1 MPSIHGLSDLFPRS
15 LKDLSAQLLP
25 RLRLIP
31 EFRCWLP
38 PAYIVD
44 NCSWDILEPKTSQA
58 LTLWNSLSQGTP
70 LLILLDLLGSKTG
83 GNSLVYEGNKGD
95 EDNQSTNAVF
105 IAEFLRRVE
114 ILEIQGRL
122 SYGEIFRVEE
132 FLSGSCSGFIK
143 VLKLVQRVLDCLE
156 ATYPNLY
163 ELPRS
168 AERQKEDL
176 FEKFLDSEMLYLED
190 MKDMKECTVAIMKLS
205 DTNPM
210 VLEYLA
216 AQIDRIILY
225 QEHIIAH
232 LQSVGVRSTDSIRW
246 SRLFGI
252 RENMYISGAG
262 AYRSYCSQYY
272 SLLDFIDFTCIKNR
286 QNETLYARCFEL
298 SQQLAFPTDH
308 ILSFIDT
315 CSAVLDV
322 THPVENFPAFKALCS
337 AYQTLL
343 SLKDDIS
350 EVMRSKRASYAKRY
364 ISNRTPHAHLNMDCL
379 ALGEFILDDCLHIE
393 FRNFY
398 GPNQSRD
405 TSAVLLTPNDSPH
418 PQREAGTY
426 VFAFLFEQILLLGRP
441 IITSDKLQHASG
453 SQNHNSLY
461 CPDSEWNFGPAIHSC
476 TPFDVLCAVSL
487 AEIIHV
493 ERSESE
499 DFSVGVTWVGRE
511 DGPTNTL
518 LLVFACGKQLEQWIR
533 ALSRLAPS
541 NSVLIDITDCDEC
554 NGKHLSAAN
563 SLSWLDDLEFSR
575 RSMSSK
581 PRPWS
586 LIARKEE
593 ALASSLY
600 LFSLSNGSEHSLFS
614 VLSSSKSRIHRF
626 ERGLSAS
633 PRSLSS
639 ARSTKSAGLI
649 ADPVKLA
656 GEIQSIEAVLQ
667 EGQDVPPDLT
677 GQVRRIGSYP
687 AAHGGYSD
695 VWKCNW
701 ISGTQCNKVA
711 VKVLRGKLLDA
722 EREDKIAKRLQHE
735 IKVWKRLNHENVV
748 PLHGTCCNF
757 GRYLSLVCPWYENG
771 SLYQYVRKKDG
782 ELKLPERLQL
792 LSDVAAGLAYLH
804 SCSIIHGDLSSAN
817 ILINDKDRA
826 CLCDFGLSTLVED
839 LVDSWYPSSM
849 LGGAIRWSAPEL
861 YCLSF
866 FDHPESP
873 KPMVSVSSDIYSF
886 GSVALEILSGKVPYY
901 YLKHDGQV
909 LIELSKR
916 VKPQRTP
923 SPFLTNDLWDLIGE
937 CWNDNPGAR
946 PSTAR
951 VSSQI
956 CLLHQR
962 TLARHSM

>member
-44 NCSWDILEPKTSQA
+44 NCSWDILESKTSQA

-83 GNSLVYEGNKGD
+83 GSSLVYEGNKRD
-95 EDNQSTNAVF
+95 EDKQSTNASF

-122 SYGEIFRVEE
+122 SYGENFRVEE

-143 VLKLVQRVLDCLE
+143 VLKMVQRVLDCLE

-168 AERQKEDL
+168 ADRQKEDL
-176 FEKFLDSEMLYLED
+176 FEKFLDLEMLYLED
-190 MKDMKECTVAIMKLS
+190 LKDMNECTAAIMRLS
-205 DTNPM
+205 DPDPM

-216 AQIDRIILY
+216 VQIHRMILY
-225 QEHIIAH
+225 QEHIVAY

-246 SRLFGI
+246 NRLFGI
-252 RENMYISGAG
+252 KENTYISGAG
-262 AYRSYCSQYY
+262 VYRSYCSQYY
-272 SLLDFIDFTCIKNR
+272 SLLDFIDITC
-286 QNETLYARCFEL
+286 NETLYARCFEL
-298 SQQLAFPTDH
+298 SQQLAFPMDH

-315 CSAVLDV
+315 CSTVLDV
-322 THPVENFPAFKALCS
+322 THPVENFSAFKALCS

-350 EVMRSKRASYAKRY
+350 EVMRSKRTSYAKRY
-364 ISNRTPHAHLNMDCL
+364 ISNYTPHAHLNMDCL
-379 ALGEFILDDCLHIE
+379 SLGEFILDDCLHVE
-393 FRNFY
+393 FRNI
-398 GPNQSRD
+398 SRD
-405 TSAVLLTPNDSPH
+405 TSAVLLTPKDSPH

-426 VFAFLFEQILLLGRP
+426 VFTFLFEQMLLFGRP
-441 IITSDKLQHASG
+441 IITPDKLQHAS
-453 SQNHNSLY
+453 SSSSHNSRDY
-461 CPDSEWNFGPAIHSC
+461 YPDSEWNFGPAIHSS

-487 AEIIHV
+487 AEIRHV

-499 DFSVGVTWVGRE
+499 DFSIAVTWAGHE

-518 LLVFACGKQLEQWIR
+518 LLMLADGKQLEQWIR
-533 ALSRLAPS
+533 VLSRLAPS
-541 NSVLIDITDCDEC
+541 NSVLVDITECDEC
-554 NGKHLSAAN
+554 NGKHLDAADP
-563 SLSWLDDLEFSR
+563 LSWLDDLEFSR

-600 LFSLSNGSEHSLFS
+600 PFSLSNGSEHSLFS
-614 VLSSSKSRIHRF
+614 VLSSTRSGIHRF

-649 ADPVKLA
+649 TDPAKLA
-656 GEIQSIEAVLQ
+656 EGIQSIEAVLQ
-667 EGQDVPPDLT
+667 EVQDASPDLT
-677 GQVRRIGSYP
+677 GQVRRIGNYP
-687 AAHGGYSD
+687 AAHGGFSD

-722 EREDKIAKRLQHE
+722 EREDKLAKRLQHE
-735 IKVWKRLNHENVV
+735 IKVWKRLDHENVV
-748 PLHGTCCNF
+748 PLHGTCSDF
-757 GRYLSLVCPWYENG
+757 GRYLSLVCPWYEKG

-792 LSDVAAGLAYLH
+792 LSDVATGLAYLH

-817 ILINDKDRA
+817 ILIDDKGQA

-861 YCLSF
+861 YCLSC
-866 FDHPESP
+866 FDHTEPP
-873 KPMVSVSSDIYSF
+873 KPRVSVSSDIYSF
-886 GSVALEILSGKVPYY
+886 GSIALEILSGKVPYY

-923 SPFLTNDLWDLIGE
+923 SPFLTNDLWDLIEE